1 MAGNP
6 FTNPDWAAETT
17 DQIERLV
24 GTVRDR
30 VTTNVV
36 HLVRGIVFG
45 LISVMVGI
53 ALAVVTLIMVTRG
66 FQALISLATGD
77 VGVGRGRSVYLSY
90 LIVCGLLLAG
100 GGLCMRRRFPQD

>member
-24 GTVRDR
+24 GTVRAR

-45 LISVMVGI
+45 LIGLLVGI
-53 ALAVVTLIMVTRG
+53 VLAVLVLIMVTRG

-90 LIVCGLLLAG
+90 LIVGGLLLVG
-100 GGLCMRRRFPQD
+100 GGACMSRRFPKD